1 MRGRLQRS
9 ATPPPPSP
17 ETRVL
22 TLTPLFPLH
31 FPHPLSNVT
40 MGTQG
45 ALPDCIPFYGH
56 GCVAS
61 LYTLVLP

>member
-9 ATPPPPSP
+9 ATPPPSP
-17 ETRVL
+17 KTCVL
-22 TLTPLFPLH
+22 TLTPLLLH
-31 FPHPLSNVT
+31 FPRPLSNVT